1 MPLKMENPP
10 SAANPIGSRLKHE
23 MKKRGVTSSE
33 LARRAE
39 VKTSFIYD
47 IISGKSANPST
58 IKLARVADSL
68 GVSLAY
74 LAGHAR
80 EDVVPLSGGNDA
92 DDSYVCVPRLAV
104 DMPQGGSVVSGRQ
117 DGEPFYFR
125 RTWIIEQL
133 RANPADMRVASVRG
147 DSMEPTLFHNDT
159 VLVDVAKKNPSPPGV
174 FMIFDGSGLVAK
186 RLEYLADH
194 KPPSVHVISDNPQY
208 SNYERTIEDMRI
220 IGRVVWF
227 SREI

>member
-1 MPLKMENPP
+1 MPLKMEHP
-10 SAANPIGSRLKHE
+10 SSATNPIGTRLKYE

-58 IKLARVADSL
+58 IKLARVADGL

-74 LAGHAR
+74 LAGHSQQ
-80 EDVVPLSGGNDA
+80 ESPSLSDIYHA
-92 DDSYVCVPRLAV
+92 DDSCICVPRLAI
-104 DMPQGGSVVSGRQ
+104 DMTQGSNITSVRQ

-125 RTWIIEQL
+125 RAWIIEQL
-133 RANPADMRVASVRG
+133 HANPADIRVASVRG
-147 DSMEPTLFHNDT
+147 DSMQPTLFHNDT
-159 VLVDVAKKNPSPPGV
+159 VLVDMAKKNPSPPGV

-194 KPPSVHVISDNPQY
+194 NPPGVHVISDNAQY
-208 SNYERTIEDMRI
+208 SNYERTVDDMRI